1 MNNPLINP
9 GLGTFVWLLV
19 SFGILAFIL
28 MKWGWPMILKAL
40 KSREE
45 AIAASLNEAAKARE
59 EMKSLVAHNEELLR
73 QAKMERDEMLRNARL
88 TSEQIVEEART
99 KATAEADRIVEA
111 ARENINYE
119 KMKAMTE
126 PTICRAFEPKRLPKN
141 SGMVLASSF
150 WVMTLVLLPSISQ
163 ARRDPINAFPR
174 PIQVEATPKFQPN
187 CPA

>member
-9 GLGTFVWLLV
+9 GLGTFIWMLV

-28 MKWGWPMILKAL
+28 MKWGWPMILKSL
-40 KSREE
+40 KNREE
-45 AIAASLNEAAKARE
+45 AITASLNEAAKARE

-73 QAKMERDEMLRNARL
+73 EAKMERDEMLRNARL

-119 KMKAMTE
+119 KLKAMHE
-126 PTICRAFEPKRLPKN
+126 LKN
-141 SGMVLASSF
+141 QIANL
-150 WVMTLVLLPSISQ
+150 SIEISEKLIGGELSDK
-163 ARRDPINAFPR
+163 AKADAL
-174 PIQVEATPKFQPN
+174 IQKELDSIHLN
-187 CPA
+187 

>member
-1 MNNPLINP
+1 MLPFNRLFNLKIMNNPLINP
-9 GLGTFVWLLV
+9 GIGTFVWLLV

-45 AIAASLNEAAKARE
+45 TIANSLNEANKARE
-59 EMKSLVAHNEELLR
+59 EMKNLVAHNEELLR

-88 TSEQIVEEART
+88 ASEQIVEEART

-126 PTICRAFEPKRLPKN
+126 LKNQIANLSIEIAEKLIRAELSDKPKADAL
-141 SGMVLASSF
+141 
-150 WVMTLVLLPSISQ
+150 
-163 ARRDPINAFPR
+163 
-174 PIQVEATPKFQPN
+174 IQKELEMAKLN
-187 CPA
+187 